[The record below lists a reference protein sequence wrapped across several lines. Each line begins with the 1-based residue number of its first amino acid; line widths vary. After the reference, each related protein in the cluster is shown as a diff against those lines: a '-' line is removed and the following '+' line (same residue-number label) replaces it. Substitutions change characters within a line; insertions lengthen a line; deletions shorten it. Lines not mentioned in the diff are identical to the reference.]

1 MPHLSAR
8 RSPCLPCR
16 PVPLLVPSLRP
27 AGRNVAAINN
37 NPFEYWITYP
47 DAKYVELMQGV
58 QEFVS
63 APGARDVPVHEVFT
77 DSMAKELFTELASR
91 QIAGLSE
98 VEKLWSQQYRCVPPP
113 SL

>member
-1 MPHLSAR
+1 
-8 RSPCLPCR
+8 
-16 PVPLLVPSLRP
+16 VPLLVPSLRP

-98 VEKLWSQQYRCVPPP
+98 VETLWGQQYRCVLAP